1 MNFIGRRVSYVEGG
15 FGPVSDKL
23 YSTLTKLQ
31 MGLIEDQMNWTI
43 QLR

>member
-15 FGPVSDKL
+15 FGRVSEQL
-23 YSTLTKLQ
+23 YSTLTELQ
-31 MGLIEDQMNWTI
+31 MGLIKDQMNWTV